1 MKIRVSSTNNLISFL
16 KKLKIV
22 DKSVLLE
29 LTEEKLFSKVHT
41 PDKSVMKYAG
51 ISNDQIFDS
60 LTGFSALKSDR
71 IKIGLMDVTRL
82 IDCFKHFR
90 TEEDIFLDIST
101 SMIDNECVATEI
113 QVISASLKIKLRC
126 ADLSLLS
133 YVEDKILGIVHAKED
148 ALSNFKIY
156 NSDFSSLIS
165 LCGME
170 TNSEELLVF
179 RVVSDQVKVTGDS
192 FDYKLNIGK
201 SDITSNESANSSIY
215 KSHLNFVD
223 TESCFCYVHENRIVF
238 FSDQSDTSTAVGVIE
253 K

>member
-1 MKIRVSSTNNLISFL
+1 MKIRVTSTSNLISFL
-16 KKLKIV
+16 KKLKVV

-29 LTEEKLFSKVHT
+29 LTEDKLFSKVHT

-51 ISNDQIFDS
+51 ISNDQIFESIPEFAS
-60 LTGFSALKSDR
+60 LKCER

-82 IDCFKHFR
+82 MDCFKHFR
-90 TEEDIFLDIST
+90 TEEDIFIDIST
-101 SMIDNECVATEI
+101 SNVEGECVATEL
-113 QVISASLKIKLRC
+113 QVVSASLKIKLRC

-133 YVEDKILGIVHAKED
+133 YVEDKILSIVHSKD
-148 ALSNFKIY
+148 DSLSNFKIY

-170 TNSEELLVF
+170 SNSEELLVF
-179 RVVSDQVKVTGDS
+179 RVTNDTVKVTGDS

-201 SDITSNESANSSIY
+201 SDITSDESADSSIY
-215 KSHLNFVD
+215 KSHLNYVD
-223 TESCFCYVHENRIVF
+223 TESCLCYIHENRIVF
-238 FSDQSDTSTAVGVIE
+238 FSDQTDTSTAVGVIE